1 MALTPNLHRGPFLT
15 PSLTPTLTRTR
26 RELLTPTLTLTRREL
41 PTTTHV
47 PIGEV
52 GLRRR
57 ALLRRAGKPRQA
69 AGGDGTTAEAGLLR
83 TSAGWGGM
91 RGKWQALI
99 CEDDMILAPCA
110 MHPFFVRLLYCFA
123 TKCLLCRV
131 RGLRRRSPGAHGYRT
146 RPSPCPET
154 VGCCGYTLS
163 GHLTEYS
170 YYAGLALSCCI

>member
-1 MALTPNLHRGPFLT
+1 MSSLQARPTRILTRVLTLTNGSDPNLHRGPFLT

-41 PTTTHV
+41 PTHV

-83 TSAGWGGM
+83 TSAEWGQG
-91 RGKWQALI
+91 RGGHLDPLSLSGNLPRCPYQDTPTCKPTVA
-99 CEDDMILAPCA
+99 A
-110 MHPFFVRLLYCFA
+110 
-123 TKCLLCRV
+123 
-131 RGLRRRSPGAHGYRT
+131 T
-146 RPSPCPET
+146 RPRFT
-154 VGCCGYTLS
+154 
-163 GHLTEYS
+163 
-170 YYAGLALSCCI
+170 